1 MQNAPKRSA
10 LVLALIMI
18 FLSFGQKVAA
28 QEQKTDRLVEQFDSS
43 PSLLSARAFLQE
55 LHRQGFI
62 EQPIHFTATTPIDT
76 LRQQVWYW
84 AAEYFYDRQDYG
96 RAASYGQKALP
107 LCQVGGNRQVEGD
120 CLNILALTYVR
131 KGEFEQAAR
140 YAKLCNQLDL
150 KQGDADNI
158 ASSFNTLAGI
168 YMSLRQPKEA
178 EKYILKAIGYCQK
191 ADNPVRMAVLQGM
204 ASEVYHHLGD
214 DETALDYATKA
225 WQTEQQLGR
234 PDKVAIRQAQR
245 AAALIAL
252 KRTAEA
258 QQALQEAIPGLR
270 KSGNLHSLGIACN
283 QMGLLLLHEKNDT
296 AAVRY
301 YNEAL
306 AIFTSQHD
314 IYNESHTRRGLYE
327 ALRNSNP
334 SLAML
339 HNDRY
344 NDLRDSLYDRE
355 TGQLLSK
362 YAAEYGYEELQQQNA
377 DDRSAYRL
385 YLIIL
390 VVLIAVILAAWF
402 CYRRCQQRRIRLLM
416 QELAKYEDSRYDDS
430 RCDDSRCEGNSRGY
444 EGNSRGY
451 EGTGVRGCENQ
462 RSAPTGKANSLVE
475 GEEGNLAPSHPRTPA
490 PSNTTPA
497 PSSIPAPTTDT
508 PDDPLTTEEREF
520 LMRVIEVVNLRLAT
534 REFSIDAVATEM
546 GMSRSTFYRR
556 LQDASGFT
564 PKAYIMAIQM
574 RRAENLLKRYPD
586 MLVTEVSEQCG
597 FEDVSS
603 FNRAFKRASGVSPSQ
618 YRENN
623 LPPGH

>member
-28 QEQKTDRLVEQFDSS
+28 QEQKTDRLVEQFDNS
-43 PSLLSARAFLQE
+43 PSLSTAHAFLQE
-55 LHRQGFI
+55 LHHQGLI
-62 EQPIHFTATTPIDT
+62 EQPIRFAATIPIDT

-84 AAEYFYDRQDYG
+84 AAEYFYDCQDYG
-96 RAASYGQKALP
+96 RAAVYGLKALP

-131 KGEFEQAAR
+131 KGEFEHAAK

-158 ASSFNTLAGI
+158 ASSYNTLAGI

-178 EKYILKAIGYCQK
+178 EKYILKAIDYCKK
-191 ADNPVRMAVLQGM
+191 AGNPVRMAVLEGM

-225 WQTEQQLGR
+225 WQAEQQLGR

-258 QQALQEAIPGLR
+258 KQALQEAIPELR

-283 QMGLLLLHEKNDT
+283 QMGLLLLREKNDT

-306 AIFTSQHD
+306 TIFTSQHD

-334 SLAML
+334 SMAML

-355 TGQLLSK
+355 TGELLSK

-385 YLIIL
+385 YLVIL

-402 CYRRCQQRRIRLLM
+402 WYRRCQQRRIRELM
-416 QELAKYEDSRYDDS
+416 VQLAKYEDSR
-430 RCDDSRCEGNSRGY
+430 
-444 EGNSRGY
+444 GY
-451 EGTGVRGCENQ
+451 EGTEVRGCENQ

-475 GEEGNLAPSHPRTPA
+475 GEEGNLAPPYPRTPA
-490 PSNTTPA
+490 PSNPA
-497 PSSIPAPTTDT
+497 PSNTNPAPTTDT
-508 PDDPLTTEEREF
+508 PDDPLTAEEREF
-520 LMRVIEVVNLRLAT
+520 LMRVIEVVNLRLVT

-574 RRAENLLKRYPD
+574 RRAENLLKRHPD
-586 MLVTEVSEQCG
+586 MLITEVSEQCG

-603 FNRAFKRASGVSPSQ
+603 FNRAFKRALGVSPSQ

-623 LPPGH
+623 LPPIQ

>member
-1 MQNAPKRSA
+1 MQNTAKRSA

-43 PSLLSARAFLQE
+43 PSLSTAHAFLQE
-55 LHRQGFI
+55 LHHQGLI
-62 EQPIHFTATTPIDT
+62 EQPIRFAATTPIDT
-76 LRQQVWYW
+76 LCQQVWYW
-84 AAEYFYDRQDYG
+84 AAEYFYDCQDYG
-96 RAASYGQKALP
+96 RAAAYGLKALP

-131 KGEFEQAAR
+131 KGEFEHAAK

-158 ASSFNTLAGI
+158 ASSYNTLAGI

-178 EKYILKAIGYCQK
+178 EKYILKAIGYCKK
-191 ADNPVRMAVLQGM
+191 AGNPVRMAVLEGM

-225 WQTEQQLGR
+225 WQAEQQLGR

-258 QQALQEAIPGLR
+258 KQALQEAIPELR

-283 QMGLLLLHEKNDT
+283 QMGLLLLREKNDT

-306 AIFTSQHD
+306 TIFTSQHD

-334 SLAML
+334 SMAML

-355 TGQLLSK
+355 TGELLSK

-402 CYRRCQQRRIRLLM
+402 WYRRCQQRRIRELM
-416 QELAKYEDSRYDDS
+416 VQLAKYDDS
-430 RCDDSRCEGNSRGY
+430 RCDDSRCDDSRCEVRGTGY
-444 EGNSRGY
+444 ENGDELQNT
-451 EGTGVRGCENQ
+451 EV
-462 RSAPTGKANSLVE
+462 
-475 GEEGNLAPSHPRTPA
+475 EGNLVPRTSHLA
-490 PSNTTPA
+490 PREEQVA
-497 PSSIPAPTTDT
+497 PRKEQDAPTTDT
-508 PDDPLTTEEREF
+508 PDDPLTAEEREF
-520 LMRVIEVVNLRLAT
+520 LMRVIEVVNLRLVT

-574 RRAENLLKRYPD
+574 RRAENLLKRHPD
-586 MLVTEVSEQCG
+586 MLITEVSEQCG

-603 FNRAFKRASGVSPSQ
+603 FNRAFKRALGVSPSQ

-623 LPPGH
+623 LPSIQ

>member
-43 PSLLSARAFLQE
+43 PSLSTAHAFLQE
-55 LHRQGFI
+55 LHHQGLI
-62 EQPIHFTATTPIDT
+62 EQPIRFAATTPIDT

-84 AAEYFYDRQDYG
+84 AAEYFYDCQDYG
-96 RAASYGQKALP
+96 RAAAYGLKALP

-131 KGEFEQAAR
+131 KGEFEHAAK

-158 ASSFNTLAGI
+158 ASSYNTLAGI

-178 EKYILKAIGYCQK
+178 EKYILKAIDYCKK
-191 ADNPVRMAVLQGM
+191 AGNPVRMAVLEGM

-225 WQTEQQLGR
+225 WQAEQQLGR

-258 QQALQEAIPGLR
+258 KQALQEAIPELR

-283 QMGLLLLHEKNDT
+283 QMGLLLLREKNDT

-306 AIFTSQHD
+306 TIFTSQHD

-334 SLAML
+334 SMAML

-355 TGQLLSK
+355 TGELLSK

-402 CYRRCQQRRIRLLM
+402 WYRRCQQRRIRRLM
-416 QELAKYEDSRYDDS
+416 QELAKYEDSRCDDS
-430 RCDDSRCEGNSRGY
+430 RCDDSRCEVRGTGY
-444 EGNSRGY
+444 ENGDELQNT
-451 EGTGVRGCENQ
+451 EV
-462 RSAPTGKANSLVE
+462 
-475 GEEGNLAPSHPRTPA
+475 EGNLVPRTSHLA
-490 PSNTTPA
+490 PREEQVA
-497 PSSIPAPTTDT
+497 PRKEQDAPTTDT
-508 PDDPLTTEEREF
+508 PDDPLTAEEREF
-520 LMRVIEVVNLRLAT
+520 LMRVIEVVNLRLVT

-574 RRAENLLKRYPD
+574 RRAENLLKRHPD
-586 MLVTEVSEQCG
+586 MLITEVSEQCG

-603 FNRAFKRASGVSPSQ
+603 FNRAFKRALGVSPSQ

-623 LPPGH
+623 LPPIQ

>member
-43 PSLLSARAFLQE
+43 PSLSTAHAFLQE
-55 LHRQGFI
+55 LHHQGLI
-62 EQPIHFTATTPIDT
+62 EQPIRFAATTPIDT

-84 AAEYFYDRQDYG
+84 AAEYFYDCQDYG
-96 RAASYGQKALP
+96 RAAAYGLKALP

-131 KGEFEQAAR
+131 KGEFEHAAK

-158 ASSFNTLAGI
+158 ASSYNTLAGI

-178 EKYILKAIGYCQK
+178 EKYILKAIGYCKK
-191 ADNPVRMAVLQGM
+191 AGNPVRMAVLEGM

-225 WQTEQQLGR
+225 WQAEQQLGR

-258 QQALQEAIPGLR
+258 KQALQEAIPELR

-283 QMGLLLLHEKNDT
+283 QMGLLLLREKNDT

-306 AIFTSQHD
+306 TIFTSQHD

-334 SLAML
+334 SMAML

-355 TGQLLSK
+355 TGELLSK

-402 CYRRCQQRRIRLLM
+402 RYRRCQQRRIRRLM
-416 QELAKYEDSRYDDS
+416 QELAKYEDSR
-430 RCDDSRCEGNSRGY
+430 CDDSRCEVRGTGY
-444 EGNSRGY
+444 ENGDELQNT
-451 EGTGVRGCENQ
+451 EV
-462 RSAPTGKANSLVE
+462 
-475 GEEGNLAPSHPRTPA
+475 EGNLVPRTSHLA
-490 PSNTTPA
+490 PREEQVA
-497 PSSIPAPTTDT
+497 PRKEQDAPTTDT
-508 PDDPLTTEEREF
+508 PDDPLTAEEREF
-520 LMRVIEVVNLRLAT
+520 LMRVIEVVNLRLVT

-574 RRAENLLKRYPD
+574 RRAENLLKRHPD
-586 MLVTEVSEQCG
+586 MLITEVSEQCG

-603 FNRAFKRASGVSPSQ
+603 FNRAFKRALGVSPSQ

-623 LPPGH
+623 LPSIQ

>member
-28 QEQKTDRLVEQFDSS
+28 QEQKTDRLVEQFDNS
-43 PSLLSARAFLQE
+43 PSLSTAHAFLQE

-84 AAEYFYDRQDYG
+84 AAEYFYDCQDYG
-96 RAASYGQKALP
+96 RAAAYGLKALP

-131 KGEFEQAAR
+131 KGEFEHAAK

-158 ASSFNTLAGI
+158 ASSYNTLAGI

-178 EKYILKAIGYCQK
+178 EKYILKAIDYCKK
-191 ADNPVRMAVLQGM
+191 AGNPVRMAVLEGM

-225 WQTEQQLGR
+225 WQAEQQLGR

-258 QQALQEAIPGLR
+258 KQALQEAIPELR

-283 QMGLLLLHEKNDT
+283 QMGLLLLREKNDT

-306 AIFTSQHD
+306 TIFTSQHD

-334 SLAML
+334 SMAML

-355 TGQLLSK
+355 TGELLSK

-385 YLIIL
+385 YLVIL

-402 CYRRCQQRRIRLLM
+402 CYRRRQQRRIRRLM
-416 QELAKYEDSRYDDS
+416 QELAKYEDSRCDDS
-430 RCDDSRCEGNSRGY
+430 RCDDSRCEVRGTGY
-444 EGNSRGY
+444 ENGDELQNT
-451 EGTGVRGCENQ
+451 EV
-462 RSAPTGKANSLVE
+462 
-475 GEEGNLAPSHPRTPA
+475 EGNLVPRTSHLA
-490 PSNTTPA
+490 PREEQVA
-497 PSSIPAPTTDT
+497 PREEQDAPTTDT
-508 PDDPLTTEEREF
+508 PADPLTAEEREF
-520 LMRVIEVVNLRLAT
+520 LMRVIEVVNLRLVT

-574 RRAENLLKRYPD
+574 RRAENLLKRHPD
-586 MLVTEVSEQCG
+586 MLITEVSEQCG

-603 FNRAFKRASGVSPSQ
+603 FNRAFKRALGVSPSQ

-623 LPPGH
+623 LPPIQ